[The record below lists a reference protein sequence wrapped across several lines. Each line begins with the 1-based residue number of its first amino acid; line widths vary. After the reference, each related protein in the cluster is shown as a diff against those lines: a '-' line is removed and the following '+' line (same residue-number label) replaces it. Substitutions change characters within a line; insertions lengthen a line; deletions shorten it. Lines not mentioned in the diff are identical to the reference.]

1 MYKSTL
7 SRQARRNA
15 VKAIKSAALKDGNPN
30 FDGGICQYISSVAV
44 PEQKHRLD
52 IRGAINTTLDREA
65 FLPDAVIPHPVCYQP
80 KLRTAMRMKF
90 LRLYAEQG
98 IAYTPFEWLNKVDS
112 RFAKWKS
119 EVNKI
124 AAKHNLVPA
133 VNPSVS
139 EQETWTKHYMNN
151 LTPKQAWDAT
161 PWR

>member
-15 VKAIKSAALKDGNPN
+15 VKAIKSAALKDENPN

-44 PEQKHRLD
+44 PEQKHRFD
-52 IRGAINTTLDREA
+52 IRYAISETLGREA
-65 FLPDAVIPHPVCYQP
+65 FLPDAVIPNPVRGQT
-80 KLRTAMRMKF
+80 KLRTAMRIKF
-90 LRLYAEQG
+90 LRVYTEQG
-98 IAYTPFEWLNKVDS
+98 VAYTPFEWLTKVDS

-119 EVNKI
+119 EVTKI

-133 VNPSVS
+133 SNPSVS
-139 EQETWTKHYMNN
+139 EEEVWTKHYMDN
-151 LTPKQAWDAT
+151 LTPQQAWDAT